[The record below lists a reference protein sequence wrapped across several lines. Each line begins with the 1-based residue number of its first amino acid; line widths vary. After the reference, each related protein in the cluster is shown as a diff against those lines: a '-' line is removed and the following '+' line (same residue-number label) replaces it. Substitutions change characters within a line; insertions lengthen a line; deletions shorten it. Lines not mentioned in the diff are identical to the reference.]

1 MGRLRMI
8 TRLKNKELN
17 IVISDIIN
25 GIMIKLQ
32 EKMHK
37 NKV

>member
-17 IVISDIIN
+17 IMISDEIN
-25 GIMIKLQ
+25 DLMIKLQ
-32 EKMHK
+32 EKK
-37 NKV
+37 